1 MRQLVVSVPHERDD
15 LVLEVLQDICQLK
28 NITRH
33 EDVNSTTYYA
43 YVAAYVSR
51 GWVREHWKLW
61 PGSWSSVVM
70 RNAMS

>member
-1 MRQLVVSVPHERDD
+1 MRQLVVSVPHDRED
-15 LVLEVLQDICQLK
+15 LVLEVLQDTCGLK

-51 GWVREHWKLW
+51 ELG
-61 PGSWSSVVM
+61 
-70 RNAMS
+70 